1 MPAVLCSRVREAEA
15 ASEQSEAR
23 VRASVLTPGGAFT

>member
-23 VRASVLTPGGAFT
+23 VRASILTLGGTST